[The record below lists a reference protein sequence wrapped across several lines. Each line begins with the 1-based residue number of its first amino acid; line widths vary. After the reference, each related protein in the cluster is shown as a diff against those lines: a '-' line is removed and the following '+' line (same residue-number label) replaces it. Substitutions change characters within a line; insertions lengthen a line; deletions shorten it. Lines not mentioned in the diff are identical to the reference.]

1 MLSSSRLTMPKPTT
15 KPSKRSP
22 TKQPAVDAPSAT
34 RALQVTAVAAGAA
47 LSPAMKAFNR
57 ALARIDKLKAQIA
70 ELDSIGLAYQA
81 KNKAVL
87 DPLIAKLHANTRS
100 LVVLLDRHLTTP
112 IVPGKRPLLT
122 KTQRET
128 AIELVTQLAESFAVK
143 GDDPVMTEIYN
154 RHSSTTA
161 TDVIKADQAD
171 FQAMLESLLTEMGG
185 QMPDTTDPETGETVP
200 PEVLLLKVKEELER
214 LEHAEHAQ
222 RAERTTKRQAR
233 KAQSKPDSAQAQAVL
248 SQEQAAQTLKTMFRQ
263 IASRLHPDRE
273 PDETERQRKTA
284 LMSQANAAYE
294 RKDLVALMHIQLEAE
309 LVDAHHASRL
319 SAERLNAL
327 TLLLKQQGATLDAE
341 RQMLQE
347 KWSDILQVPF
357 GMPLTASLLDEVL
370 QQRQTHLEQSIA
382 SQEADLQGLQADE
395 TQIKPFL
402 NEQRRQI
409 KAEEK
414 ERRLFD
420 TF

>member
-1 MLSSSRLTMPKPTT
+1 
-15 KPSKRSP
+15 
-22 TKQPAVDAPSAT
+22 
-34 RALQVTAVAAGAA
+34 
-47 LSPAMKAFNR
+47 MKAFNR
-57 ALARIDKLKAQIA
+57 ALARIDKLKEQLA
-70 ELDSIGLAYQA
+70 ELDTIGLAYQA

-87 DPLIAKLHANTRS
+87 DPLVVKLHANTRT
-100 LVVLLDRHLTTP
+100 LVVLLDTHLTMPTASS
-112 IVPGKRPLLT
+112 KRPLLS

-128 AIELVTQLAESFAVK
+128 AIRLVTQLAERFAVT

-171 FQAMLESLLTEMGG
+171 FQAMLADVLAEMGG
-185 QMPDTTDPETGETVP
+185 QMPDTTDPETGETLP

-214 LEHAEHAQ
+214 LEHAEHTQ
-222 RAERTTKRQAR
+222 QAERIAKRQAK
-233 KAQSKPDSAQAQAVL
+233 KAQAKPDSAQAQAIL

-273 PDETERQRKTA
+273 PDEAERQRKTA

-319 SAERLNAL
+319 SAERLSAL
-327 TLLLKQQGATLDAE
+327 TLLLKQQGAALDAE
-341 RQMLQE
+341 RQMLQK

-357 GMPLTASLLDEVL
+357 GMPLTPSLLDEVL
-370 QQRQTHLEQSIA
+370 EQRQTHLEQSIA
-382 SQEADLQGLQADE
+382 SQEADLRGLQTDE

-402 NEQRRQI
+402 NEQRRQM

-420 TF
+420 AFQTEVEEERQHFRSHR